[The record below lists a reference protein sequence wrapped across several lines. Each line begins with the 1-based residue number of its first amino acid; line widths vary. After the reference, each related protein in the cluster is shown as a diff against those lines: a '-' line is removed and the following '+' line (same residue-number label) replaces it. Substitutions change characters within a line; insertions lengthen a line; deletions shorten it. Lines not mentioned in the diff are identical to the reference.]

1 MAVQI
6 REALPSDLGGLLTLY
21 AQLNP
26 SDPRLPDDAAARI
39 FTEMQKRA
47 GLSVLVAIVDGHVVG
62 SVTLVI
68 LPNLTR
74 GGAPYALV
82 ENVVTHDGYR
92 RRGIGRELLAEA
104 ARCAEAAGCY
114 KLMLMTSRPEPHVR
128 DFYTGC
134 GFSQNRVGF
143 QMRFG
148 GR

>member
-1 MAVQI
+1 MPVRI
-6 REALPSDLGGLLTLY
+6 REALPCDLDGLLTLY

-26 SDPRLPDDAAARI
+26 SDPRLPDNTAARI
-39 FTEMQKRA
+39 FTEIQARA
-47 GLSVLVAIVDGHVVG
+47 GLSVLVAVIDGHMVG

-82 ENVVTHDGYR
+82 ENVVTHDGHR
-92 RRGIGRELLAEA
+92 RRGIGRALLAEA
-104 ARCAEAAGCY
+104 ARLAEAAGCY

-128 DFYTGC
+128 EFYTGC
-134 GFSQNRVGF
+134 GFSQNKIGF

-148 GR
+148 GH